1 MPRRLA
7 VAKHAGGFDSLG
19 WTLLGF
25 LLGASLAVFA
35 LLHADMHGLMRPL
48 PAPPPPP
55 PAVVVSTYAPPA
67 AAQLAGPAPVILQPS
82 FETPAA
88 PTSPPTRAPAVNA
101 LASAGAASARAA
113 AGEART
119 RSARAASPSET
130 PKPAPAPV
138 GPQVEEDA
146 AAAGMTSRAD
156 AAPRAQPAAPPA
168 PDLY

>member
-48 PAPPPPP
+48 PARPPSP

-67 AAQLAGPAPVILQPS
+67 AAQLAEPAPVILQPS

-88 PTSPPTRAPAVNA
+88 PTLPLTRAPAVNA

-113 AGEART
+113 AGEAPT

-130 PKPAPAPV
+130 PKPAPAPA
-138 GPQVEEDA
+138 GPQVEDDA
-146 AAAGMTSRAD
+146 AAAGMTSRAG
-156 AAPRAQPAAPPA
+156 AVRPQPAAPPA